1 MTNKYT
7 LQIIGLSA
15 ALLSTS
21 ALADGVRAS
30 LAMDQQ
36 TYASQQDVNVTLTFT
51 NEENRTVKLLKWYTA
66 QDGVEEALFKVMIDG
81 EERHYLG
88 AHYKRPAPTKK
99 DYIKLKAGESVSY
112 QVELSGLYDMSVTGN
127 YEISY
132 DISETQ
138 LMSSDSGNV
147 KSLSA
152 LGAKMGAVKV
162 DSNSVNFYLEGR
174 QKVTPTHQLTADGI
188 VSTAA
193 VAGGSV
199 SFTGRCSNSEQSSI
213 LAGLS
218 AARSMA
224 SNAKSY
230 MQFSNPT
237 ARYNTWFGSYDSSR
251 WSTVTNNFS
260 NIDSALNNEPLTFD
274 CKCSK
279 SYFAYVYPTQP
290 YKVYLCNAFWSAPT
304 SGTDSKGGTI
314 IHELSHFNIVA
325 GTDDIVY
332 GQAGAK
338 SLAISNPAQ
347 AIQNADSHEYFAEN
361 TPNQN

>member
-1 MTNKYT
+1 MIKKST
-7 LQIIGLSA
+7 LHAIGLSA

-36 TYASQQDVNVTLTFT
+36 AYASQQDVYVTLTLT
-51 NEENRTVKLLKWYTA
+51 NDENHTVKLLKWYTA
-66 QDGVEEALFKVMIDG
+66 QDGVEEALFKVVVDG

-88 AHYKRPAPTKK
+88 AHYKRPAPAKQ
-99 DYIKLKAGESVSY
+99 DYLKLKAGESVSY
-112 QVELSGLYDMSVTGN
+112 RVELSALYDMSQTGN

-132 DISETQ
+132 DVSETQ
-138 LMSSDSGNV
+138 LMEPSAV
-147 KSLSA
+147 KSMSA
-152 LGAKMGAVKV
+152 KGAKMGAIKV
-162 DSNSVNFYLEGR
+162 DTNSVNFYLEGR
-174 QKVTPTHQLTADGI
+174 QKVGPSHQLTADGI

-224 SNAKSY
+224 ANAKSY

-237 ARYNTWFGSYDSSR
+237 ARYNTWFGTYDASR

-332 GQAGAK
+332 GQSGAK